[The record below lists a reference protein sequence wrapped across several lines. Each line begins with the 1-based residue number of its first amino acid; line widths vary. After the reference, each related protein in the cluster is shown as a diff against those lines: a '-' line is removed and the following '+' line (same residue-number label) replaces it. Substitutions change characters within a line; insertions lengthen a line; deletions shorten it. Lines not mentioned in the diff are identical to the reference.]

1 MCRRAGMAIPFLAVL
16 ALGCQG
22 TGRRGDIAMGPPP
35 EGVTAVAAP
44 GADDPLLAA
53 PFVESFDSAALDPAL
68 WKSNVDA
75 YAARDGE
82 LVVQEAKN
90 HPLWLLRRLPCDVQ
104 IDFTAWSDSADGDI
118 KVEVFGDGRSSATR
132 GGAYTATGYVVIFG
146 GWHNTIHTIARMDE
160 HGARLIELAGPPV
173 ERGRRYAFSL
183 RIRGGKIEW
192 TLDGRPFATVE
203 DPQPL
208 CGAGH
213 DHFAFGDWAA
223 PVHFDEL
230 KITPL

>member
-1 MCRRAGMAIPFLAVL
+1 MRIRARIALPLLAVL
-16 ALGCQG
+16 VAACQG

-35 EGVTAVAAP
+35 EGGTTVAAP
-44 GADDPLLAA
+44 GAEDPALTA
-53 PFVESFDSAALDPAL
+53 PFIESFDSGTLDPAL

-82 LVVQEAKN
+82 LVVRDAKN

-118 KVEVFGDGRSSATR
+118 KLEIFGDGRSSATR

-146 GWHNTIHTIARMDE
+146 GWHNTLHTIARLDE
-160 HGARLIELAGPPV
+160 HRARLIELSGPPV

-183 RIRGGKIEW
+183 RIRGGTIEW
-192 TLDGRPFATVE
+192 FLDGQPFAKVV

-208 CGAGH
+208 CGTGH
-213 DHFAFGDWAA
+213 DHFAFSDWAA
-223 PVHFDEL
+223 PLQFDEL
-230 KITPL
+230 RITPL